1 MSRKKNEEYL
11 FHLLQDIYFDNI
23 DTAKADEASEAMH
36 NDVRWVHNQVW
47 EHDAHKSNIRDTL
60 NGRKEVREFLRKRVV
75 EMQIEGIIHK
85 VENVVSDG
93 KLGAF
98 KANVIGTDKS
108 KKPFFGLVEI
118 KDDKIIYYRV
128 LPLE

>member
-1 MSRKKNEEYL
+1 MTRNDQEHL

-23 DTAKADEASEAMH
+23 DTAKADEAAEAMH

-47 EHDAHKSNIRDTL
+47 EHDAHKTNIRDTL
-60 NGRKEVREFLRKRVV
+60 NGQKEVREFLRKRIV

-98 KANVIGTDKS
+98 KVNVIGTDKS
-108 KKPFFGLVEI
+108 KKPFFGLVEL

-128 LPLE
+128 LPQE

>member
-1 MSRKKNEEYL
+1 MAKPKRKRKKIIV
-11 FHLLQDIYFDNI
+11 Q
-23 DTAKADEASEAMH
+23 
-36 NDVRWVHNQVW
+36 W

-60 NGRKEVREFLRKRVV
+60 NGREEVREFLRKRVV

>member
-1 MSRKKNEEYL
+1 MTRNDKEYL

-23 DTAKADEASEAMH
+23 DTAKADEAAEAMH

-47 EHDAHKSNIRDTL
+47 EHDAHKTNIRDTL
-60 NGRKEVREFLRKRVV
+60 NGQKEVREFLRKRIV

-98 KANVIGTDKS
+98 KASVIGTDKS
-108 KKPFFGLVEI
+108 KKPFFGLVEL

-128 LPLE
+128 LPQE

>member
-1 MSRKKNEEYL
+1 MPNK
-11 FHLLQDIYFDNI
+11 
-23 DTAKADEASEAMH
+23 T
-36 NDVRWVHNQVW
+36 
-47 EHDAHKSNIRDTL
+47 NIRDTL
-60 NGRKEVREFLRKRVV
+60 NGRKEVREFLRKRIV

-108 KKPFFGLVEI
+108 KKPFFFNLS
-118 KDDKIIYYRV
+118 
-128 LPLE
+128 L

>member
-1 MSRKKNEEYL
+1 MSKNKHEEKL

-47 EHDAHKSNIRDTL
+47 EHDAHKSNIRDAFT
-60 NGRKEVREFLRKRVV
+60 GRKEVREFLRKRIV

-98 KANVIGTDKS
+98 KANVIGKDKS
-108 KKPFFGLVEI
+108 KKPFFGLVEL